1 MEEHRLLE
9 GMTYDIP
16 ASGGKRM
23 ARMPRKMSVE
33 HMVVDGEEKTVLEM
47 EDAVCFVQVVQV
59 RVDIT
64 STVRMDPTNNKQAD
78 RDWKFVCGPTRRD
91 G

>member
-1 MEEHRLLE
+1 
-9 GMTYDIP
+9 
-16 ASGGKRM
+16 M

-33 HMVVDGEEKTVLEM
+33 HMVVDGEERTVLEI
-47 EDAVCFVQVVQV
+47 EDAGDAVCFVEVAQV